1 MTGEQRSHQRE
12 QSLSRHDF
20 VVSREA
26 VSDKAKM
33 TSSVDTIDVKQLIA
47 KTSLEDLNRLAE
59 DYFAQVDDWNFH
71 LAKPFGGVEEAPQLL
86 MNFAVVLQGLNLC
99 PGMTVLE
106 FGAGSCWASRYLT
119 QLGCRVI
126 AADVSPTA
134 LEIGRELYRRQP
146 IFGDKPEPQFLLF
159 DGRRFDMSDETVDRI
174 LCLDA
179 LHHVPNTADVLREMG
194 RVLCRGGVAGFAEP
208 GPEHSRTE
216 RSQQEMRDFGVVEN
230 DVDIHD
236 IWRHARSAGFTD
248 IKLAVFNVPPFHLT
262 LNEFEDFVA
271 GQAESSENYAVAV
284 RDFLANQRTFFLYKG
299 PPNASDSRSRAGL
312 KGRIELKETVYT
324 ADAHET
330 IIIHASVSNDSP
342 AIWLP
347 RGAGLGAV
355 LLGVHVCDRDGRII
369 KHSYHWEALTP
380 EAGRPITP
388 GETIDVEVN
397 MPGLPAGNY
406 LLKFDM
412 VSYDVCWFAAN
423 GSPQPV
429 ITLEVL
435 DVSLPAV

>member
-1 MTGEQRSHQRE
+1 MT
-12 QSLSRHDF
+12 
-20 VVSREA
+20 
-26 VSDKAKM
+26 
-33 TSSVDTIDVKQLIA
+33 TSASTIDVKQIIA
-47 KTSLEDLNRLAE
+47 GTSLEDLNRLAE

-71 LAKPFGGVEEAPQLL
+71 LAKPFGAVEDAPQLL
-86 MNFAVVLQGLNLC
+86 INFAVVLQGLNLC

-134 LEIGRELYRRQP
+134 LKIGRELYQKQP
-146 IFGDKPEPQFLLF
+146 IIGDKPEPRFLLF
-159 DGRRFDMSDETVDRI
+159 DGRRFDVPDETVDRI

-179 LHHVPNTADVLREMG
+179 LHHVPNTSDVLQEMG
-194 RVLCRGGVAGFAEP
+194 RVLCRGGIAGFAEP

-216 RSQQEMRDFGVVEN
+216 KSQREMRDFGIVEN
-230 DVDIHD
+230 DVDIHE
-236 IWRHARSAGFTD
+236 IWEHALNAGFTD

-262 LNEFEDFVA
+262 LNEFADFVA
-271 GQAESSENYAVAV
+271 GRTQTEAGEKTESWEKYTAAV

-299 PPNASDSRSRAGL
+299 PPHASDSRYRAGL
-312 KGRIELKETVYT
+312 QARIETREAAIT
-324 ADAHET
+324 ARANET
-330 IIIHASVSNDSP
+330 IAVHATVVNNSPSV
-342 AIWLP
+342 WLP

-355 LLGVHVCDRDGRII
+355 LLGVHVADVDGRII

-380 EAGRPITP
+380 DEGREIMP
-388 GETIDVEVN
+388 GETIDVEVKI
-397 MPGLPAGNY
+397 PGLPAGHY
-406 LLKFDM
+406 VLKFDM

-429 ITLEVL
+429 ITLEVS
-435 DVSLPAV
+435 DEDKPSAV